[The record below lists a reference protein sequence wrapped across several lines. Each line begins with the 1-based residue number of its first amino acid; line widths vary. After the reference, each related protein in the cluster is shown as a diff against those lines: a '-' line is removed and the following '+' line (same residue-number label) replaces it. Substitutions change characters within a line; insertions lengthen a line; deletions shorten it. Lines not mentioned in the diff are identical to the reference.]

1 MTYLNKE
8 QKKRELIDLLKQKC
22 YRKGDFLLSSGRRS
36 EHYMNCKPVTLDGY
50 GLELVSELMADL
62 IDEDA
67 VAVGG
72 LTLGADPLVAG
83 IAMKAKISGFI
94 VRKEPKGHGTNAKLE
109 GPKLPKGSKVTVV
122 EDVTTTCKSAI
133 KAVRAIREAG
143 YDVTRIV
150 TLIDRQEYGEADIYA
165 LDAKCELLSVFGLEE
180 LL

>member
-1 MTYLNKE
+1 MTHLNKE
-8 QKKRELIDLLKQKC
+8 QKRKELIKLLKQKC
-22 YRKGDFLLSSGRRS
+22 YRKGDFILSSGRVS
-36 EHYMNCKPVTLDGY
+36 EHYVNCKPVTLDGY
-50 GLELVSELMADL
+50 GLELVSELMAEL
-62 IDEDA
+62 IDDDA

-83 IAMKAKISGFI
+83 IAMKSRIGGII
-94 VRKEPKGHGTNAKLE
+94 VRKEAKGHGTKSLLE
-109 GPKLPKGSKVTVV
+109 GPDFPKGSKVTVV

-133 KAVRAIREAG
+133 KAVKALRNAG

-165 LDAKCELLSVFGLEE
+165 LDAKCELLSVFELTE

>member
-83 IAMKAKISGFI
+83 IAMKAKIGGLI
-94 VRKEPKGHGTNAKLE
+94 VRKEPKGHGTNAQLE
-109 GPKLPKGSKVTVV
+109 GPELPKGSKVTVV
-122 EDVTTTCKSAI
+122 EDVTTTAQSAI
-133 KAVRAIREAG
+133 KAVNAIRDAG
-143 YDVTRIV
+143 YDVTRII
-150 TLIDRQEYGEADIYA
+150 TLIDRQEHGDADINVLA
-165 LDAKCELLSVFGLEE
+165 SKCELLSVFDLEE

>member
-8 QKKRELIDLLKQKC
+8 QKKRELTDLLKQKC

-165 LDAKCELLSVFGLEE
+165 LDAKCELLSVFELTE